1 MSMLKKIVFFVIL
14 VSLVSLT
21 IHPSKGY
28 CEDDWVYVE
37 SNETFTDYYN
47 SSSIKIDK
55 KNLTA
60 EVWVKRV
67 FTEKGKTEF
76 LRNCNIIKKIKYND
90 IEYTLNLVLCDYKK
104 WKWCI
109 THLTYYSKSGNVLFD
124 DKRPPNWMDIEST
137 SIISALMDKLRKNYK
152 IYIDSP

>member
-55 KNLTA
+55 K
-60 EVWVKRV
+60 
-67 FTEKGKTEF
+67 
-76 LRNCNIIKKIKYND
+76 
-90 IEYTLNLVLCDYKK
+90 
-104 WKWCI
+104 
-109 THLTYYSKSGNVLFD
+109 
-124 DKRPPNWMDIEST
+124 
-137 SIISALMDKLRKNYK
+137 
-152 IYIDSP
+152 IDC